1 MKAPEGRAKQLA
13 AEGWNEIDR
22 WLEVVRSSH
31 PSLGET
37 GFGERVAK
45 HLQENDEDSEESTEL
60 VSAVPKFENFFL
72 KREHVHIEDLGRDN
86 LGAS

>member
-1 MKAPEGRAKQLA
+1 M
-13 AEGWNEIDR
+13 
-22 WLEVVRSSH
+22 
-31 PSLGET
+31 GET
-37 GFGERVAK
+37 GPGERVAR
-45 HLQENDEDSEESTEL
+45 HPQENDENSEESAEL